1 MGEDIYFE
9 NKAREVL
16 DIYSQVELDLLE
28 LIIKKLKLSNGE
40 IGGSTEWLIK
50 RLQELGGLNKET
62 LKIISKYTKISQKE
76 LKMMFEKIGIDTI
89 DSVNLAEAYRKGK
102 ITINPSTFYQ
112 DKAIMTIT
120 KNAFNSTL
128 KTFVEVNANIVEN
141 VRRQYVE
148 ILNTAYLETS
158 TGVYDY
164 GTSIRRALN
173 KFADKGI
180 TVATYKY
187 PDGSER
193 KYNIEGIVRRDLLT
207 AMHQTSGKVMDE
219 VVDITEPEY
228 IKITEHYQ
236 ARPSHE
242 PWQGCIVRK
251 DEFDAITGFGEVD
264 GIYGVNCKHGHF
276 PFFGEIDKSKYKT
289 VVGYYGGTYKA
300 YTQEVKVNAKENA
313 RLYELSQEQRALER
327 QVRRWKRRQQV
338 ATDDEDKKKANYKV
352 DFWQHKLRNFTKD
365 HKELRRD
372 YLREKI

>member
-1 MGEDIYFE
+1 MDIYFE

-16 DIYSQVELDLLE
+16 DIYSQVELELLE
-28 LIIKKLKLSNGE
+28 LIIKKLKLADGE

-62 LKIISKYTKISQKE
+62 LKVISKYTGISQKE
-76 LKMMFEKIGIDTI
+76 LKKIFKQTGIDTI
-89 DSVNLAEAYRKGK
+89 DSVNLAEAYKKGK
-102 ITINPSTFYQ
+102 ITINPSTFKQ
-112 DKAIMTIT
+112 DKAIMTIV
-120 KNAFNSTL
+120 NNSYNEAL
-128 KTFVEVNANIVEN
+128 KTFFKVNENIVEN
-141 VRRQYVE
+141 VKKQYID

-164 GTSIRRALN
+164 GTSIRKALAR
-173 KFADKGI
+173 FADRGI
-180 TVATYKY
+180 TVATYRY

-219 VVDITEPEY
+219 VVDKTKPEY

-276 PFFGEIDKSKYKT
+276 PFFGEVDENRYKM
-289 VVGYYGGTYKA
+289 VDGYDGGRYKA
-300 YTQEVKVNAKENA
+300 YTQLVKVDEKENA
-313 RLYELSQEQRALER
+313 RLYELSQEQRSLER
-327 QVRRWKRRQQV
+327 HVREWKRRQIV
-338 ATDDEDKKKANYKV
+338 DEDKTLANKKVK
-352 DFWQHKLRNFTKD
+352 FWQHKLRNFID
-365 HKELRRD
+365 DNPDLRRD